1 MTHMGRNV
9 NDLSDDEL
17 WKGDVEVT
25 AETEKAILV
34 SYEGEETWV
43 PKSQVHDD
51 SEAYKKGQEGKI
63 VLPLWLAEREGWA

>member
-1 MTHMGRNV
+1 MGRSV

-17 WKGDVEVT
+17 WSGEVEVLK
-25 AETEKAILV
+25 ETEMAILV
-34 SYEGEETWV
+34 DHEGEEVWV

-63 VLPLWLAEREGWA
+63 VLPLWLAEKEGWA